1 LLRELA
7 LNHSHFVTLEDSVVA
22 GGAGSAVA
30 QYLSA
35 QGLVVHML
43 HLGLPDQ
50 FIDHGEVAQLLE
62 QHGLSAQGIASSIA
76 QFVA

>member
-1 LLRELA
+1 
-7 LNHSHFVTLEDSVVA
+7 
-22 GGAGSAVA
+22 
-30 QYLSA
+30 
-35 QGLVVHML
+35 ML